1 MPILRKSGAPSAA
14 DRDGARSGGGASARA
29 AETSTRPAADAFRV
43 ARVAE
48 PLRQS
53 VIASLRGAIAA
64 GRYKAGDRL
73 TERDVCEMTGV
84 SRTLVR
90 EAFRQLESEGLITV
104 VPHRGPVVSRVT
116 PEQAEGI
123 YQVRSVLESLAAELF
138 AVHAG
143 DDDRRA
149 LRQALKNIKSAL
161 DSTDPIAR
169 LNAKNEFYECLLRG
183 AGNES
188 LAQTLNL
195 LNSRIMVLRSTSL
208 QARGRGK
215 ESVRELTTLVEAL
228 EARDARA
235 ARAAAKVH
243 VDNAA
248 AIALAILRSQELL
261 ASGAINGN
269 GQ

>member
-29 AETSTRPAADAFRV
+29 AETSTRPSADAFRV
-43 ARVAE
+43 ARVAA
-48 PLRQS
+48 PLRQG

-123 YQVRSVLESLAAELF
+123 YQV
-138 AVHAG
+138 
-143 DDDRRA
+143 
-149 LRQALKNIKSAL
+149 
-161 DSTDPIAR
+161 
-169 LNAKNEFYECLLRG
+169 
-183 AGNES
+183 
-188 LAQTLNL
+188 
-195 LNSRIMVLRSTSL
+195 
-208 QARGRGK
+208 
-215 ESVRELTTLVEAL
+215 
-228 EARDARA
+228 
-235 ARAAAKVH
+235 
-243 VDNAA
+243 
-248 AIALAILRSQELL
+248 
-261 ASGAINGN
+261 
-269 GQ
+269 